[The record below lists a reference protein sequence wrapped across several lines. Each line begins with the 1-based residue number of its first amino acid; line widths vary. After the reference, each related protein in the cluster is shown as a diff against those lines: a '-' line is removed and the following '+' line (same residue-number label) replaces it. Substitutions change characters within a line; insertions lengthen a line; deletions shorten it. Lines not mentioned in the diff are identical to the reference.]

1 MTSNIIE
8 FVKIVGDVKITIRYW
23 REPVQTAEGL
33 PKTGNEVGDARIVL
47 DELNLYVW
55 DGYKWRKV
63 TNRRFVDLEDTP
75 STYQGHG
82 GKYIR
87 VKQDETGLEFTNEL
101 VASKVV
107 SKGAGVESNY
117 ISNQAQINTNV
128 FDYRRYIDPTTGDLV
143 YYAYHVAQEIMR
155 ILATLESIK
164 YSISLNLNGF
174 GLFNT
179 LLTSFYPVT
188 GEPFPDVNGKLWID
202 QSLNKLRFKDLT
214 GVIDNVALENW
225 VKSFV
230 RQNFS
235 FKAIAVVP
243 DEFSKIQEAID
254 YVFSKVNDVIHEGV
268 HFGLVLI
275 KAGDYYI
282 DEPIYLRQ
290 NIWLIGV
297 PHLEPIGLQRPR
309 LIAQISP
316 IIQHEVL
323 GKNEETWNAVI
334 ANLRFD
340 GQDTYEQAIAGRLA
354 RCIIINNEFLNFT
367 GNTIGALDTAGYGQC
382 IIANNYFNKCNV
394 AIQHY
399 GYDNLIINNYIYSC
413 NYGIVDEFGYMLLI
427 KNVISSNNYD
437 GVVLKGSGSWL
448 FGNEIFNNNASG
460 GDYGGVRIEGTENI
474 IIGNRVYDSRDTPL
488 QTFGIYEVSEA
499 DYNII
504 IGNILKRNVKANL
517 SIIGANTVAG
527 LNIEIS

>member
-1 MTSNIIE
+1 M
-8 FVKIVGDVKITIRYW
+8 
-23 REPVQTAEGL
+23 
-33 PKTGNEVGDARIVL
+33 
-47 DELNLYVW
+47 
-55 DGYKWRKV
+55 
-63 TNRRFVDLEDTP
+63 
-75 STYQGHG
+75 
-82 GKYIR
+82 
-87 VKQDETGLEFTNEL
+87 
-101 VASKVV
+101 
-107 SKGAGVESNY
+107 
-117 ISNQAQINTNV
+117 
-128 FDYRRYIDPTTGDLV
+128 
-143 YYAYHVAQEIMR
+143 
-155 ILATLESIK
+155 
-164 YSISLNLNGF
+164 
-174 GLFNT
+174 
-179 LLTSFYPVT
+179 
-188 GEPFPDVNGKLWID
+188 
-202 QSLNKLRFKDLT
+202 
-214 GVIDNVALENW
+214 
-225 VKSFV
+225 
-230 RQNFS
+230 
-235 FKAIAVVP
+235 
-243 DEFSKIQEAID
+243 
-254 YVFSKVNDVIHEGV
+254 
-268 HFGLVLI
+268 
-275 KAGDYYI
+275 
-282 DEPIYLRQ
+282 
-290 NIWLIGV
+290 
-297 PHLEPIGLQRPR
+297 
-309 LIAQISP
+309 
-316 IIQHEVL
+316 